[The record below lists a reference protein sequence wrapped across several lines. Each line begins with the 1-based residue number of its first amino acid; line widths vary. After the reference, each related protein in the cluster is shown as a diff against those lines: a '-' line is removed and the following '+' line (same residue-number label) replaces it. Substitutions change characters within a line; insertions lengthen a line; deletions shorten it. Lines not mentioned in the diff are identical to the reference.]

1 MDHLLFLLLFFCFF
15 CLYHSSRLPH
25 YSAVCSESKCPVCLV
40 GDRIHCCCRPSFRDN
55 VIMGGDSW
63 QLRFLSA
70 QIFYYINNERH
81 SPAMSATAQWA
92 HDCILMCPLVPP
104 PRLFL
109 LTSPPSSHSFY
120 LFPIYLDFDLLRPVV
135 SFSHRLHS
143 HLYVLLLIS
152 VFSFYTNV
160 FVFILLF
167 FFSDAM
173 TCQMKHKSEWGSL
186 YLGTRFGLKTFFF
199 FFPRTAW
206 VQFSVNIVIFHDIY
220 SDASINAQM
229 IWPMFTR
236 SQTEPL

>member
-1 MDHLLFLLLFFCFF
+1 MLTSELENGSSFVFVVFFF
-15 CLYHSSRLPH
+15 HSSRLPH

-92 HDCILMCPLVPP
+92 HDCILMCPLVA
-104 PRLFL
+104 PRLLL
-109 LTSPPSSHSFY
+109 LTFPPSSHSFY
-120 LFPIYLDFDLLRPVV
+120 LFPIYLDFYLLRPVV

-152 VFSFYTNV
+152 VFSSYTNV
-160 FVFILLF
+160 FVFIHLF
-167 FFSDAM
+167 FFSRCPYMLNEA
-173 TCQMKHKSEWGSL
+173 QKRA
-186 YLGTRFGLKTFFF
+186 RFTVSRK
-199 FFPRTAW
+199 A
-206 VQFSVNIVIFHDIY
+206 V
-220 SDASINAQM
+220 
-229 IWPMFTR
+229 R
-236 SQTEPL
+236 S